1 MSFITLDDL
10 PEKELVPGYRA
21 RFVHSEHMTL
31 AYWSVEANAALP
43 EHAHPHEQVTTV
55 LEGEIEL
62 SVAGELC
69 VLKAGMAAV
78 VPSKVRHKGKALT
91 PCRLI
96 DAFYPVR
103 EEYRGK

>member
-1 MSFITLDDL
+1 MTFINLEDL
-10 PEKELVPGYRA
+10 PEKEVVPGYRA

-31 AYWSVEANAALP
+31 AYWRVEAEAALP

-55 LEGEIEL
+55 LEGEFEL
-62 SVAGELC
+62 NVAGERRL
-69 VLKAGMAAV
+69 LKPGMAAV
-78 VPSKVRHKGKALT
+78 VPSNVKHQGKALT
-91 PCRLI
+91 ACRLI